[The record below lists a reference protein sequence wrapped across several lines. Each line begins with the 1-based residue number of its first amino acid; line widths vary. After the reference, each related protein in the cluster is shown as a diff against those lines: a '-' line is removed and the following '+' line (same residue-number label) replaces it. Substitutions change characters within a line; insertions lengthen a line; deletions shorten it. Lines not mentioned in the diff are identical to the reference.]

1 MGARYIVSTIASEAI
16 PFGYWEH
23 SGSKGSED
31 GEDENTGSGR

>member
-1 MGARYIVSTIASEAI
+1 MGVRDVVHTIVSEAI
-16 PFGYWEH
+16 PFCYWEH